1 MPLSPQQ
8 RSSKGVVDAPY
19 TPGGHAVG
27 AYVPLSL
34 RRSSSPSP
42 PRTSIDSKLK
52 RGTDSAAHLANSVGH
67 RVELAT
73 RKVSLAVDD
82 AAHAAVHAVDD
93 AAHAAVHAV
102 HFKDLSDA
110 IDSGVAAILPS
121 YAGAKQDPPTRNEPS
136 IYDVKSRKAKLA
148 SAMEAGLL
156 GSVGGAASL
165 QQRANLARRPTMKT
179 EIGAD
184 GQPVQK
190 LATTSYI
197 VTHERDKLA
206 EKKGTTDAHGIAK
219 LKRASDDTHVHVLH
233 APTTRLC
240 PTLLCPATR
249 WHPALPPH
257 VEPPPCFSS
266 ASHAPPPRTAAAT
279 THRHHRRHHSA
290 QTSNL
295 AAHQHEHQSFAARHS
310 TAIDSDD
317 SYHQFSEEDVARV
330 LPVLREVRRCCC
342 STL

>member
-1 MPLSPQQ
+1 MPLSPQP
-8 RSSKGVVDAPY
+8 RSSKGVVNAPY

-27 AYVPLSL
+27 AYEPLSL

-82 AAHAAVHAVDD
+82 AAHAAVHAV
-93 AAHAAVHAV
+93 

-110 IDSGVAAILPS
+110 IDSGVAALLPS
-121 YAGAKQDPPTRNEPS
+121 YAGAKQDPPTRNE
-136 IYDVKSRKAKLA
+136 DGRESRKAKLA

-266 ASHAPPPRTAAAT
+266 ASHAPPPRTAAAA

>member
-27 AYVPLSL
+27 AYEPLSL

-67 RVELAT
+67 SVEQAT

-93 AAHAAVHAV
+93 AVHAAVHAV

-110 IDSGVAAILPS
+110 IDSGVAALLPS
-121 YAGAKQDPPTRNEPS
+121 YAGAKQDPPTRNE
-136 IYDVKSRKAKLA
+136 DGRESRKAKLA

-240 PTLLCPATR
+240 P
-249 WHPALPPH
+249 ALPPDGTL
-257 VEPPPCFSS
+257 PC
-266 ASHAPPPRTAAAT
+266 HPT
-279 THRHHRRHHSA
+279 
-290 QTSNL
+290 
-295 AAHQHEHQSFAARHS
+295 
-310 TAIDSDD
+310 
-317 SYHQFSEEDVARV
+317 
-330 LPVLREVRRCCC
+330 
-342 STL
+342 